1 MKKNEVLVLFK
12 AIEEA
17 IKVDGSVKYKY
28 LLIKNKQSITNEIES
43 LQGIE
48 KEISECIKD
57 FLTKKDNLIYKYSED
72 GEIKQ
77 DSDKFPEFKEE
88 YIKLIE
94 EYKTDIE
101 LYESKMKDFNITLLD
116 EEADEFKI
124 YPIDIDMVPEIN
136 SDILEVLMKY
146 KLIV

>member
-1 MKKNEVLVLFK
+1 MKKNEILILFR

-17 IKVDGSVKYKY
+17 IKVDGSIKYKY
-28 LLIKNKQSITNEIES
+28 LRIKNKQSIIDEIDN

-48 KEISECIKD
+48 KEIGECIKD
-57 FLTKKDNLIYKYSED
+57 FLTKKNELIYKYSED

-77 DSDKFPEFKEE
+77 DSDKFPEFKKD

-124 YPIDIDMVPEIN
+124 YPIDIDIVPEIN
-136 SDILEVLMKY
+136 SNILEVLMKY

>member
-17 IKVDGSVKYKY
+17 IKVEGSVKYKY
-28 LLIKNKQSITNEIES
+28 LLIKNKQSIINEIEN

-48 KEISECIKD
+48 KEISEILKE
-57 FLTKKDNLIYKYSED
+57 FLTKKNELIYKYSKD
-72 GEIKQ
+72 GDIKQ
-77 DSDKFPEFKEE
+77 DSEKFPEFKEE

>member
-1 MKKNEVLVLFK
+1 MKKNEVLILFK

-17 IKVDGSVKYKY
+17 IKVEGSIKYKY
-28 LLIKNKQSITNEIES
+28 LLIKNKQSIIDEIDN

-48 KEISECIKD
+48 KEIGECIKD
-57 FLTKKDNLIYKYSED
+57 FLTKKNELIYKHSED
-72 GEIKQ
+72 GEVKQ
-77 DSDKFPEFKEE
+77 DSDKFPEFKND

-124 YPIDIDMVPEIN
+124 FPIDIDMVPEIN
-136 SDILEVLMKY
+136 SNILEVLMKY

>member
-17 IKVDGSVKYKY
+17 IKVEGSVKYKY
-28 LLIKNKQSITNEIES
+28 LLIKNKQSITNEIEN

-48 KEISECIKD
+48 KEISEILKE
-57 FLTKKDNLIYKYSED
+57 FLTKKNELIYKYSKD
-72 GEIKQ
+72 GEIKH
-77 DSDKFPEFKEE
+77 DSEKLPEFKEE